1 MRQQVWRLLRC
12 LGCTGGGDASSRFMQ
27 SAITTEPCVTA
38 AEASTVSSRRMEPCK
53 CVRCRLKKRC
63 NATRAQQL
71 RPCLSAPA
79 PASTRRCTHAVRR
92 PAQQLLHVHNRAAGS
107 SLNNDQAVAVAA
119 RASRRHFD
127 GVRRKCGACAAGG
140 RGRRLHSTNYN
151 PSAARAGVGG
161 RCGTQ
166 STQNDHGAC
175 LIRMEGTDDRR
186 LNKEMGSGSSGSG
199 AMLRRDG
206 GGQRRL
212 RGRGGAELKVLL

>member
-1 MRQQVWRLLRC
+1 MIERTM
-12 LGCTGGGDASSRFMQ
+12 TGVG
-27 SAITTEPCVTA
+27 PYA
-38 AEASTVSSRRMEPCK
+38 AESEKKLKIPLNCAPDCCSAGVPVRVQLLKQGIERR
-53 CVRCRLKKRC
+53 LNKRC
-63 NATRAQQL
+63 NATCAQQL

-79 PASTRRCTHAVRR
+79 QASTRRCTHAVRR

-107 SLNNDQAVAVAA
+107 SFNSEQAVAVAA

-140 RGRRLHSTNYN
+140 RGRRLHSTNYI

-161 RCGTQ
+161 QCGTQ

-175 LIRMEGTDDRR
+175 LIRMEGSDDRR

-199 AMLRRDG
+199 AMQAG
-206 GGQRRL
+206 TGGQRR
-212 RGRGGAELKVLL
+212 A